1 MRDSNTL
8 NVSKQRLA
16 KEGCGQVFG
25 LDALLKTELPF
36 QALSLKQMVKLK
48 QVLWILRLI
57 TFEIECLW
65 KELNG
70 EPKCLHLDWN
80 ADGAWKSDG
89 GGLGAALFILT

>member
-48 QVLWILRLI
+48 EVL
-57 TFEIECLW
+57 
-65 KELNG
+65 
-70 EPKCLHLDWN
+70 
-80 ADGAWKSDG
+80 
-89 GGLGAALFILT
+89 